1 MGMNGN
7 KIVAFVFGAA
17 LPGRILIGGTPLI
30 PPMGLSDSVAT
41 AFERGGKRELPN
53 GVRREA
59 NLAYREGAGNG
70 YLLDVVWTC
79 EPHGRV
85 PVVFYFNSGS
95 FHRSNRGRAL
105 GLCSILSKR
114 DLVVINCQFPDLS
127 RSSGADAALNAVM
140 DILLW
145 TAEHAADYRMDLDRV
160 YAAGSS
166 YGALM
171 AVWTA
176 LLCNTRRLPEVLG
189 RGAVPFRLR
198 GLGLFNG
205 MTDTESG
212 DRIMRG
218 ISKSIAKV
226 EARNK
231 PLGEAMRPWA
241 NHDLRTLPPV
251 YQVTSDSDPSR
262 PDILRMN
269 ALLDKNAVVHDT
281 LEFDTG
287 IMALS
292 GFMEDHAS
300 GNECARI
307 ISKMFGFFAGNQ

>member
-1 MGMNGN
+1 M
-7 KIVAFVFGAA
+7 
-17 LPGRILIGGTPLI
+17 
-30 PPMGLSDSVAT
+30 
-41 AFERGGKRELPN
+41 
-53 GVRREA
+53 
-59 NLAYREGAGNG
+59 
-70 YLLDVVWTC
+70 
-79 EPHGRV
+79 
-85 PVVFYFNSGS
+85 
-95 FHRSNRGRAL
+95 
-105 GLCSILSKR
+105 
-114 DLVVINCQFPDLS
+114 INCQFPDLS

-212 DRIMRG
+212 DHIMRG